1 MQEQTFKLGAYFDE
15 FRLIKSHFW
24 IVTENQFYNNQLSK
38 SHAYVTKQV
47 LILLK
52 KGYVLGT

>member
-24 IVTENQFYNNQLSK
+24 IVTENQFTIISYRK
-38 SHAYVTKQV
+38 AMPT
-47 LILLK
+47 
-52 KGYVLGT
+52 